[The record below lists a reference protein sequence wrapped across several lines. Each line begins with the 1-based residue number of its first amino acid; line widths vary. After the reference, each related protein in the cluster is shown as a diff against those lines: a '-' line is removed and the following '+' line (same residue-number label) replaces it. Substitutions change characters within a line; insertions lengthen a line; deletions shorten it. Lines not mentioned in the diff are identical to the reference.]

1 MLAPQRQ
8 AHLPRV
14 PNGFQR
20 VPTQCT
26 FHNVCWR
33 LSPKHIYHGF
43 RTGSRGFR
51 GSAFFTRME
60 QKRLTKRSQ
69 TPTQSE
75 CILQDLNDSNKRIR
89 SETIEISP
97 MWAVADKEYDFGI
110 DRILKYDSRRYSWSG
125 QTRPRPRPSRPL
137 RRPQQP
143 VVYFRRNLSQN

>member
-1 MLAPQRQ
+1 MPIPYEASFNSSGFRD
-8 AHLPRV
+8 R
-14 PNGFQR
+14 FQR

-33 LSPKHIYHGF
+33 FSARHIYHGF
-43 RTGSRGFR
+43 REGSNRFRPSALFIMCAGALAPRHIYRGFRTGSSGFR

-97 MWAVADKEYDFGI
+97 MWAVADKECDFGT
-110 DRILKYDSRRYSWSG
+110 DRFLK
-125 QTRPRPRPSRPL
+125 
-137 RRPQQP
+137 
-143 VVYFRRNLSQN
+143 